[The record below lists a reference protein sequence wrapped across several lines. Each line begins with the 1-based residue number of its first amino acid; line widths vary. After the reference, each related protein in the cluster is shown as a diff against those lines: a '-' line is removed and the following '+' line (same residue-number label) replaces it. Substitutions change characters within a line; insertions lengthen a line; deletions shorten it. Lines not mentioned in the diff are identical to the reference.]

1 MTIPA
6 SESRA
11 CFTGPIIDDL
21 IGLEPNES
29 FTLTITAISPV
40 RDVIRLGTAMTEI
53 TIIDDDSELRVVVEV
68 TLC

>member
-21 IGLEPNES
+21 IRLELNES
-29 FTLTITAISPV
+29 FTLTITAISSV

-53 TIIDDDSELRVVVEV
+53 TIIDDDSELRIVV
-68 TLC
+68 